1 MKASDFMSLWF
12 GDYLKLKNEICYLE
26 FKLADERLTSEEI
39 KETEKQLEE
48 RLFREGEF
56 KIIVNA
62 FGDLESEILR
72 KKYIEGMTLDRIAT
86 ESDYS
91 PNYIYNKHA
100 ALIQSLKIYGKINN
114 DLKTFKNNFSRKR
127 KSK

>member
-1 MKASDFMSLWF
+1 MHLDQA
-12 GDYLKLKNEICYLE
+12 
-26 FKLADERLTSEEI
+26 ADERLTS
-39 KETEKQLEE
+39 KKLKKRQLEE

-72 KKYIEGMTLDRIAT
+72 KKYIEGMTLDRIAA
-86 ESDYS
+86 ESDDS
-91 PNYIYNKHA
+91 PNYIYTKHA
-100 ALIQSLKIYGKINN
+100 ALIKSLKIYEKISN
-114 DLKTFKNNFSRKR
+114 DLETYNENFSRKR